1 MWSVVLSVVASK
13 SVLVVED
20 DPAVQG
26 VLRIALRRAGFTV
39 STATSGTEA
48 LRLIDEQSPDGVI
61 LDLMLPDGR
70 SREVLELIKEEGAEM
85 SAWLVVSA
93 MDPDEVHRL
102 YGDLG
107 RRFFPKPFDPWDLAN
122 SLRRALR

>member
-1 MWSVVLSVVASK
+1 M
-13 SVLVVED
+13 ED
-20 DPAVQG
+20 DTAVLG

-39 STATSGTEA
+39 SEATSGTEA
-48 LRLIDEQSPDGVI
+48 LRLIGEQSPDGVI

-70 SREVLELIKEEGAEM
+70 SREVLDLVRADGAGKP
-85 SAWLVVSA
+85 AWLVVSA

>member
-1 MWSVVLSVVASK
+1 MSVAARRT
-13 SVLVVED
+13 VLVVED
-20 DPAVQG
+20 DPAVLG
-26 VLRIALRRAGFTV
+26 VLRIALRRAGFDV
-39 STATSGTEA
+39 SEATSGTEA
-48 LRLIDEQSPDGVI
+48 LQLIEEQSPDGVI

-70 SREVLELIKEEGAEM
+70 SREVLELVRADETGKP
-85 SAWLVVSA
+85 AWLVVSA

-102 YGDLG
+102 YGELG